1 MSFCRWKGRC
11 EEIQFMVMVNVP
23 GEINVISE
31 YDSSYLYLIRQ
42 ATQKRK
48 KTPLGIFHLSPIIL
62 MHVTKVMIS
71 ASIKAVRP
79 E

>member
-1 MSFCRWKGRC
+1 
-11 EEIQFMVMVNVP
+11 MVMVNVP

-48 KTPLGIFHLSPIIL
+48 KTPLGIFHLSPMIFV
-62 MHVTKVMIS
+62 HVTKVMVN
-71 ASIKAVRP
+71 ASIKVVKPDQRFKLSGSL
-79 E
+79 